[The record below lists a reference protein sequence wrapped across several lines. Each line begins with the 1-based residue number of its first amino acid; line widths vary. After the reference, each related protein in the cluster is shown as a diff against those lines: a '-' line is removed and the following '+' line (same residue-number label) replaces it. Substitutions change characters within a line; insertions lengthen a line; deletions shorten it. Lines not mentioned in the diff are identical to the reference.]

1 MKSSVLILPQVL
13 LVAGAAAIGYAP
25 ELWPYGKI
33 SGTALM
39 IVWVGRAV
47 VASAAAATMY
57 LSWAYGAMMRRN
69 SLNVDD
75 YTGSQPRFQDRV
87 SVAFGHWFTA
97 GLGAASSSCKPSP
110 PIQLEAMPSSFVDK
124 LKVNHD
130 SASAAALSLRG
141 GATGPTPRLAI
152 RSSRTGTVYVGTIRM
167 GFGHHRI
174 AYAASSWGL
183 DAGMGTYFHD
193 LLNIKS
199 RQASLIKKVDG
210 WYSRASRW
218 ASELG
223 GVVEK
228 AWGAMT
234 LSGDENSL
242 RASWQMAE
250 ELKPLMMG
258 LDKDVPVITSHSLV
272 GMTAV
277 ACGFKHVINLVIDN
291 WAQWFVVVPG
301 AINLVQGPSN
311 YEALLRMGVP
321 PDQVRLAGHWVPKGI
336 HITIDQD
343 CRSRIARAVSGSSAR
358 RLLVPVGG
366 AGAQRKFVS
375 GFVQNLLQ
383 PLKDGRVRLLLN
395 AGDHADMQASLK
407 KCLEGMG
414 IDFMVISDFD
424 DMKELVAKLHVS
436 LDEEDEEDEENEAFL
451 ERVAA
456 AEEGLPPVIMFAFDD
471 YFPAVAATDLLVPVA
486 DILCCKPSELA
497 FYPLPKLMIRRVG
510 DHEAHSATRAAE
522 IGDGTPEVRT
532 LESAAHYV
540 EMLCSS
546 ERPDLFVSMNEQII
560 KNLTIGIY
568 DGCKVAV
575 ELAAELAKL

>member
-1 MKSSVLILPQVL
+1 MTSAPVLPQFL
-13 LVAGAAAIGYAP
+13 LLA
-25 ELWPYGKI
+25 
-33 SGTALM
+33 GTAVVTCAPALWSYGG
-39 IVWVGRAV
+39 IAGNALIAAV
-47 VASAAAATMY
+47 AVQAAVFATVVFIMY

-69 SLNVDD
+69 SLNVDT
-75 YTGSQPRFQDRV
+75 YTGKQPSFKDRV
-87 SVAFGHWFTA
+87 GVAFTHWMAA
-97 GLGAASSSCKPSP
+97 GLGAASSRHTPSDP
-110 PIQLEAMPSSFVDK
+110 VPLEAMPSSFVDK

-130 SASAAALSLRG
+130 STSAAAISLRG
-141 GATGPTPRLAI
+141 GATGGGGTPRLAI
-152 RSSRTGTVYVGTIRM
+152 RSSRGGTIFVGTIRM

-199 RQASLIKKVDG
+199 REAGIIKKADG
-210 WYSRASRW
+210 LYSYCSRL

-223 GVVEK
+223 GVAEK
-228 AWGAMT
+228 MWGAMT

-242 RASWQMAE
+242 RSSWQMAE
-250 ELKPLMMG
+250 ELKPLMME

-321 PDQVRLAGHWVPKGI
+321 PDQVRLAGHWVPKGV
-336 HITIDQD
+336 HKTIGQD
-343 CRSRIARAVSGSSAR
+343 CRSRIARASSGVSAR

-375 GFVQNLLQ
+375 GFVRNLLE

-395 AGDHADMQASLK
+395 AGDHASMQNSLK
-407 KCLEGMG
+407 KCLEELG
-414 IDFMVISDFD
+414 IGFKVISDFD
-424 DMKELVAKLHVS
+424 EMKALIARLHLSVQ
-436 LDEEDEEDEENEAFL
+436 DGEDGGNEAFMK
-451 ERVAA
+451 RVLA

-540 EMLCSS
+540 EMLCSK
-546 ERPDLFVSMNEQII
+546 ERPDLFVSMNQQII
-560 KNLTIGIY
+560 KNLSIGIY

>member
-1 MKSSVLILPQVL
+1 MAVMVSIIL
-13 LVAGAAAIGYAP
+13 
-25 ELWPYGKI
+25 
-33 SGTALM
+33 
-39 IVWVGRAV
+39 
-47 VASAAAATMY
+47 Y
-57 LSWAYGAMMRRN
+57 LNWAYGAMMRGN

-75 YTGSQPRFQDRV
+75 YTKAQPGFKDRV
-87 SVAFGHWFTA
+87 FVAFTHWMAA
-97 GLGAASSSCKPSP
+97 GLGAASSSHTPSP
-110 PIQLEAMPSSFVDK
+110 PVELEAMPSPYVDK

-130 SASAAALSLRG
+130 SASAAAISLRG
-141 GATGPTPRLAI
+141 GATGSGAGGGAPRLAI
-152 RSSRTGTVYVGTIRM
+152 RSSRGGTIFVGTIRM

-193 LLNIKS
+193 LLNIESKEA
-199 RQASLIKKVDG
+199 RIIKKADG
-210 WYSRASRW
+210 WYSWGSRL

-223 GVVEK
+223 GVAEK
-228 AWGAMT
+228 AWGAIT

-242 RASWQMAE
+242 RNSWQMAE

-258 LDKDVPVITSHSLV
+258 LDKDIPVITSHSLV

-301 AINLVQGPSN
+301 AINLVQGPAN

-321 PDQVRLAGHWVPKGI
+321 PDEVRLAGHWVPKGVHVSI
-336 HITIDQD
+336 EQD
-343 CRSRIARAVSGSSAR
+343 CRSRIARATSGGSPR

-366 AGAQRKFVS
+366 AGAQRRFVS
-375 GFVQNLLQ
+375 GFVRNLLE

-395 AGDHADMQASLK
+395 AGDHASMQESLK
-407 KCLEGMG
+407 ECLEEMG
-414 IDFMVISDFD
+414 VDFKVISDFD
-424 DMKELVAKLHVS
+424 EMKKLISRLQVS
-436 LDEEDEEDEENEAFL
+436 MDDEEDDEAFV
-451 ERVAA
+451 ERVRAS
-456 AEEGLPPVIMFAFDD
+456 EEGLPPVIMFAFDG

-540 EMLCSS
+540 EMLCSR
-546 ERPDLFVSMNEQII
+546 ERPDLFVSMNERII
-560 KNLTIGIY
+560 KNLSIGIY

-575 ELAAELAKL
+575 ELAAELSKA